1 MTYTYMYFNNY
12 KQISIILQ
20 FTIYRKK
27 LFFQKKNQITLKWI
41 IMIEYNPEKVT
52 YCITLIPSHKTITN
66 NFKR

>member
-27 LFFQKKNQITLKWI
+27 LFFQKKNQITLK
-41 IMIEYNPEKVT
+41 
-52 YCITLIPSHKTITN
+52 
-66 NFKR
+66 